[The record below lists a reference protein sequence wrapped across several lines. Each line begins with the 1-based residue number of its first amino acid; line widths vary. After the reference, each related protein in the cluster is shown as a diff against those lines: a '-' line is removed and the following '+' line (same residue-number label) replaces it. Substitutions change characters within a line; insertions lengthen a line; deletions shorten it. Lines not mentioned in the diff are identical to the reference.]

1 MKGINMGNLARRL
14 VPGHRVPP
22 FETVDL
28 HGEVF
33 DSRALKGRKAILNF
47 YPNAHTR
54 VAKKEAKDFERHTDG
69 FSRLGYDIIGVSS
82 DKPKR
87 VKALVAKHHIGHRML
102 LDPTAGVRKIFG
114 IPSARSPLAALRAGR
129 KRNTFVVN
137 EHGRLEHVLYDVG
150 GTGHV
155 KRLRKIL
162 EGDE

>member
-47 YPNAHTR
+47 YPNARSR
-54 VAKKEAKDFERHTDG
+54 VAKKEARDFERHTDG

-82 DKPKR
+82 DQPKR
-87 VKALVAKHHIGHRML
+87 VKALATKHHIGHRML

-114 IPSARSPLAALRAGR
+114 IERPRSPLAALRAGR
-129 KRNTFVVN
+129 RRNTFVVN
-137 EHGRLEHVLYDVG
+137 EHGRLEHAFYDVG
-150 GTGHV
+150 GSGHV
-155 KRLRKIL
+155 KRLRKLL
-162 EGDE
+162 ESEN